1 MVYIEYKFISKIR
14 FLNYEHEG
22 NYVSRLQ
29 LKFPHVLK
37 ENKTCL
43 LRNEGFY
50 SFICKLKQSPFWL
63 LISANP
69 SVKFLRRFIPIQTH
83 ESNPTAFCI
92 QRNLT
97 QSFEETCSNSI
108 TVAFAPL
115 YFIFL

>member
-92 QRNLT
+92 QRNLKKILRKEIAKNEYAT
-97 QSFEETCSNSI
+97 R
-108 TVAFAPL
+108 FAT
-115 YFIFL
+115 FS